1 MPENQ
6 AKQRDRSVMSKR
18 LLDEIRFWENF
29 ITHWERV
36 HGVRAPARAYDAL
49 SFARLRLK
57 CLSEE
62 TALDA
67 PDSTD
72 TLVDQ

>member
-6 AKQRDRSVMSKR
+6 AKRRDRSAMSKH

-29 ITHWERV
+29 IAHWERV

-62 TALDA
+62 TARDA

-72 TLVDQ
+72 TLADH

>member
-1 MPENQ
+1 
-6 AKQRDRSVMSKR
+6 MSKHI
-18 LLDEIRFWENF
+18 LDEIRFWENF
-29 ITHWERV
+29 IAHWERV

-62 TALDA
+62 TALNA

-72 TLVDQ
+72 TLVDR

>member
-1 MPENQ
+1 MPSNQ
-6 AKQRDRSVMSKR
+6 PQLRYRSAMSKR
-18 LLDEIRFWENF
+18 ILDEIHFWEIF
-29 ITHWERV
+29 IADWERV

-72 TLVDQ
+72 TLFDH